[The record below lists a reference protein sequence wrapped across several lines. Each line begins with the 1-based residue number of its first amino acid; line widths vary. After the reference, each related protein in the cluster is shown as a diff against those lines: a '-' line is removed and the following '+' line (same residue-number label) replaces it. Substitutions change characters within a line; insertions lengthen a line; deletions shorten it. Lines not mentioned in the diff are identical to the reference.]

1 MKARK
6 VSNFHLWTEKMKAEG
21 KIKSVYPEF
30 KKSGDLA
37 ELIGVTLGDGHIQKF
52 PRTERLLIFSNS
64 NNVGF
69 VKRYEQLVKSLFQ
82 KQPYVYKQ
90 KQSNCTRIS
99 LYEKHI
105 SKRLGIPFSPRKQ
118 LQIRVPR

>member
-1 MKARK
+1 MK
-6 VSNFHLWTEKMKAEG
+6 EEG
-21 KIKSVYPEF
+21 KIKSIYSEF
-30 KKSGDLA
+30 QKNADLA
-37 ELIGVTLGDGHIQKF
+37 ELMGVVLGDGHIQKF

-64 NNVGF
+64 TNKGF
-69 VKRYEQLVKSLFQ
+69 VKRYEKLVKSIFH

-105 SKRLGIPFSPRKQ
+105 SKRLGVPFIVRAKI
-118 LQIRVPR
+118 L